1 MTLKRQ
7 LLLTI
12 LLLFL
17 LMFTGVSMI
26 SVNNT
31 RHYLVDQ
38 MGSSAQDTATSLAL
52 SLSAHMNDHET
63 ISSMVDAIFNRGY
76 YREIIVKSTD
86 GKLLIQRISP
96 VKVEGVPQWFVD
108 LIPLDTP
115 HAQAPIMSGSRPAAV
130 VYVSSHP
137 GLAYKQLWRN
147 STDELTWILL
157 VGSGSLIL
165 GFIVLHFMLD
175 SLRAVEEQ
183 ASAISNREYPVQQK
197 LPWTTDLR
205 RVVEVMNKMS
215 IRVKQMFQEQA
226 ALTEKLRAETY
237 MDTVTGLGNR
247 NYFNTQVDYLIHDP
261 EKFYSGTL
269 FLLLLDRFKEY
280 NNLHG
285 FEAGDEILATTA
297 EMLREIEKDVPGCVI
312 SRMSGASFAL
322 FMPNVDLEASESM
335 AQRLVDGLH
344 QIGGVSTFD
353 IGHVGVA
360 LYRKGMNVGKLLA
373 EADMALR
380 SAQSKGEA
388 GWHRRDDAIARMPH
402 IHGAN
407 NWRNLF
413 KKVLE
418 EKNILLQFQ
427 TVISASSA
435 EMLHREVLLRI
446 PGEEGELLNAGIFM
460 PMAETL
466 GFSAQFDRLVVVEL
480 SKLISNA
487 EDKFAVNLSMHSICD
502 QSFVATLEAI
512 LRALGSRAQQLMFEF
527 QEYDVVNHV
536 EAVRDFIIR
545 LQAHGCEF
553 GVDHCGRGFASF
565 SYLKDIRI
573 HYLKIDGS
581 YIRDVDSNK
590 GHQFLVQSIAKIAHE
605 LDICVIAEAVETLA
619 ERDTLMSLYVDG
631 LKGYL
636 IGKPDHLA
644 VGRLI

>member
-1 MTLKRQ
+1 MTLRRQ
-7 LLLTI
+7 LLLII

-17 LMFTGVSMI
+17 LMFAGASII

-38 MGSSAQDTATSLAL
+38 MGSSAQDTATSLGLAL
-52 SLSAHMNDHET
+52 SPHMKENDLET
-63 ISSMVDAIFNRGY
+63 MNSMVDAIFDRGY

-86 GKLLIQRISP
+86 GKLMIQRISQ
-96 VKVEGVPQWFVD
+96 VKVEGVPQWFVN
-108 LIPLDTP
+108 LIPLNTP
-115 HAQAPIMSGSRPAAV
+115 RAKALIMSGSRQTAV
-130 VYVSSHP
+130 VYVSNRP
-137 GLAYKQLWRN
+137 GFAYEQLWRN
-147 STDELTWILL
+147 SIGELTWFSL
-157 VGSGSLIL
+157 VGSGALIL
-165 GFIVLHFMLD
+165 GLIVLHFMLD

-183 ASAISNREYPVQQK
+183 ANAISNREYPVQQK

-205 RVVEVMNKMS
+205 RVVEVMNRMS

-237 MDTVTGLGNR
+237 MDAVTGLGNR
-247 NYFNTQVDYLIHDP
+247 NYFNTQVDYLIHEP

-285 FEAGDEILATTA
+285 FEAGDEILVKTA
-297 EMLREIEKDVPGCVI
+297 DMLREIERDAPGCVLA
-312 SRMSGASFAL
+312 RMSGASFAL
-322 FMPNVDLEASESM
+322 FMPNVDLEASEGM
-335 AQRLVDGLH
+335 AQRLVDAQH
-344 QIGGVSTFD
+344 RITGVSTFD

-380 SAQSKGEA
+380 SAQSRGEA
-388 GWHRRDDAIARMPH
+388 GWHRRDDAIARMPLL
-402 IHGAN
+402 HGAN
-407 NWRNLF
+407 NWRNHF

-418 EKNILLQFQ
+418 EKSILLEFQ
-427 TVISASSA
+427 TAISASTR
-435 EMLHREVLLRI
+435 ELLHREVLLRI
-446 PGEEGELLNAGIFM
+446 PGGEGELLNAGIFM
-460 PMAETL
+460 PMAENL
-466 GFSAQFDRLVVVEL
+466 GFSAQFDRLIVVEL
-480 SKLISNA
+480 SKLISTSK
-487 EDKFAVNLSMHSICD
+487 DKFAVNLSMHSIRD

-512 LRALGSRAQQLMFEF
+512 LRALGTRAQQLMFEF

-536 EAVRDFIIR
+536 EAVGDFITR
-545 LQAHGCEF
+545 LQSHGCEF

-565 SYLKDIRI
+565 SYLRDLKI

-605 LDICVIAEAVETLA
+605 LDICVIAEAVETIA
-619 ERDTLMSLYVDG
+619 ERDMLMSLYVDG

-636 IGKPDHLA
+636 IGKPEHLTA
-644 VGRLI
+644 A